1 MKRSTAPGAR
11 SAPASSRVQC
21 LALLLLG
28 MTLLV
33 GPAARAGEEP
43 SRWSGIDETVV
54 ERVAAEAGRTPH
66 GLLFEIDQGDLP
78 LFLFLCAGIVG
89 GSVLGYC
96 FRMLFVEK
104 IDQKPRAE

>member
-1 MKRSTAPGAR
+1 MAGA
-11 SAPASSRVQC
+11 V
-21 LALLLLG
+21 
-28 MTLLV
+28 
-33 GPAARAGEEP
+33 EEP
-43 SRWSGIDETVV
+43 SRWSGVDETVV
-54 ERVAAEAGRTPH
+54 ERIAAEAGRTPH

-104 IDQKPRAE
+104 IDQKPRVE

>member
-1 MKRSTAPGAR
+1 MFSRVTGLVVVLFGITLLVAPGA
-11 SAPASSRVQC
+11 SAV
-21 LALLLLG
+21 
-28 MTLLV
+28 
-33 GPAARAGEEP
+33 EEP

-54 ERVAAEAGRTPH
+54 ERIAAEAGRTPH

-104 IDQKPRAE
+104 IDQKPRVG